1 MNFFDWLR
9 GRQAQTPRTVP
20 SGYDPSAPGADV
32 FDPALKHLP
41 TALRKGDPS
50 FATDADRLLWTRQ
63 RADALTAIV
72 ARIGASTL
80 RTQLV
85 VRGGIT
91 LGAWF
96 PAQAR
101 PAKDADFVV
110 VPPTLAVKSE
120 QGQALIAQIAAV
132 LREPFET
139 PDWRVD
145 GEQLGVDSIWEYER
159 AEGRRFQLAFTTSSG
174 PRSSVQLD
182 VVFGET
188 LHQAPESLP
197 LKSISLTCP
206 HGETPYRSSPSTILA
221 ATMQESLAWKVLWLC
236 TDMWPQGK
244 DLYDAVLLAEALSE
258 DAIES
263 ARELI
268 TEVIAS
274 AAKSYGGPPEARVVP
289 DWRESLRTDLLR
301 EHVAF
306 EWKHLGNDSPHLAH
320 LKADELSARL
330 FKALR
335 V

>member
-9 GRQAQTPRTVP
+9 GRQAQPPRSMPT
-20 SGYDPSAPGADV
+20 GYDPSAPGADV
-32 FDPALKHLP
+32 FDPAFKHLP
-41 TALRKGDPS
+41 AALRKGDPS
-50 FATDADRLLWTRQ
+50 FATEAERLVWTRH

-72 ARIGASTL
+72 ARIGASAL

-96 PAQAR
+96 PAEAR

-110 VPPTLAVKSE
+110 VPSTLAVKSE
-120 QGQALIAQIAAV
+120 EGQALLTQIAAV

-145 GEQLGVDSIWEYER
+145 GGQLAMDSIWEYER

-188 LHQAPESLP
+188 LHQAPESLALKAIP
-197 LKSISLTCP
+197 LTRP
-206 HGETPYRSSPSTILA
+206 HGETPYRSSPSTILS

-236 TDMWPQGK
+236 TDGYPQGK
-244 DLYDAVLLAEALSE
+244 DLYDAVLLAEALAR
-258 DAIES
+258 DAI
-263 ARELI
+263 APTCELI
-268 TEVIAS
+268 TQVIAF
-274 AAKSYGGPPEARVVP
+274 AAKTYDGPPNARVP
-289 DWRESLRTDLLR
+289 DWRETLRADFHR
-301 EHVAF
+301 ESVWY
-306 EWKHLGNDSPHLAH
+306 EWKHLEADYPHLAH

-330 FKALR
+330 FQALR
-335 V
+335 I